1 MIQVN
6 SKYKQ
11 DPIDL
16 VSASTGSHETAF
28 PYLDADRSDSLHSN
42 IIFYVPLG
50 HLKFRVDI
58 GQMNRWKTDM
68 QPRVQ
73 DLSSIHPPRAHF
85 FKSPEIF
92 LDPELWSAWSG
103 SKKRQNYAWK
113 RGSSPLTTEI
123 QPFWEMQ
130 VIRREPGCEDVCR
143 RDKILL
149 ASLVTEILR
158 LCISHST
165 KKCLLVQLTQSITWN
180 HLVKCWKLVEK
191 PNL

>member
-103 SKKRQNYAWK
+103 SIEKAKLCLKTWFESSYHLNTTVLRNAGDKKRTWMWGCVQK
-113 RGSSPLTTEI
+113 R
-123 QPFWEMQ
+123 
-130 VIRREPGCEDVCR
+130 
-143 RDKILL
+143 
-149 ASLVTEILR
+149 
-158 LCISHST
+158 
-165 KKCLLVQLTQSITWN
+165 
-180 HLVKCWKLVEK
+180 
-191 PNL
+191 